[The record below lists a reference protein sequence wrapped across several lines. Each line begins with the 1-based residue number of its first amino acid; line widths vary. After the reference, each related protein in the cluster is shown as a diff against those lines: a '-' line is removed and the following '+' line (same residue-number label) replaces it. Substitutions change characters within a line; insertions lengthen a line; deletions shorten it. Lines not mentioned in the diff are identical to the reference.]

1 MIQLGPDPRKWP
13 ELFKT
18 RYAERLSRT
27 QHQPLT
33 QYQSDPQGYSRNVL
47 GVRLTPDQST
57 MLQSIV
63 DNRRTLVKASHAIGK
78 TFTAAVA
85 ESWWFDCWS
94 KHIGYIT
101 APTWPQAFG
110 LTFKQLKQLRRSKSL
125 PGTILEKEIRD
136 ADRNAEGYHYIRAL
150 NAETGEGFQGE
161 HSAPILIVIEEG
173 VGVPKYIWDAVG
185 GLMTH
190 PECFVGDTSVSASQ
204 VNAASARFYQ
214 GRIIKIATANKRN
227 LTVTPNHPI
236 LTLRGWVPAQRLQ
249 VGDQLIASS
258 DVQAVTSRI
267 NPNKENIPAAI
278 CEVFQSLSRTG
289 SNTRREGS
297 RLQFHGDGLNGE
309 VEVVYPNGF
318 LRSEDDLALSEPISK
333 QGFMRGQLANTF
345 NRISSLAQ
353 FGLRYDTAPS
363 GGVSSERVPLAFRIR
378 HPCHAQAIAFADTP
392 DLHSLAS
399 QGVQDAGYGDAV
411 GCGELIER
419 FSRKIAS
426 AEICRSIPA
435 IMPATRTEHDSGVSE
450 VPSKL
455 LAVDSNL
462 ARKLMTMFPSEIALD
477 QVVQVRNDEFSGQ
490 VYNLHTD
497 TNWYFAN
504 GIVAHNCRVF
514 AIGNPTDEATEF
526 GLASESILYNVLSIS
541 ALDHPNIAA
550 ELACQPPPFP
560 DAVRLQWLYEMLE
573 KECERVESPIE
584 DSFEFHALP
593 EVKAALEGRTP
604 SGEQWHYQP
613 TAYFQGRVLGE
624 FPTQADQQVIPK
636 SWLKSMPVRDP
647 VGPYEIGC
655 DIARFG
661 DDRTTII
668 TRRGPCAMNAR
679 EIRKMDTVEVEAA
692 LKDEAL
698 RVSSS
703 EFEAK
708 HVAIKIDVTGGLGA
722 GPYDH
727 LKAAGWNVHAI
738 NSSEK
743 ANNEEQY
750 KNRRSELWFDTRDRA
765 REKRLDLSRLRKDI
779 RERLERELSAPK
791 YKAAGQKVVED
802 KAQMKQRLGY
812 SPDLAD
818 GLNLAFAPLGKKVR
832 VFNW

>member
-1 MIQLGPDPRKWP
+1 MSANLIANLEKHWQELKP
-13 ELFKT
+13 EEKPAFLRALKATRLTKDFT
-18 RYAERLSRT
+18 RYQTSP
-27 QHQPLT
+27 Q
-33 QYQSDPQGYSRNVL
+33 QYASDILNVT
-47 GVRLTPDQST
+47 LTPDQST

-85 ESWWFDCWS
+85 ESWWYDCWS
-94 KHIGYIT
+94 RHIGYIT

-110 LTFKQLKQLRRSKSL
+110 LTFKQLKQLRRSKNL

-136 ADRNAEGYHYIRAL
+136 SDRNAEGYHYIRAL

-190 PECFVGDTSVSASQ
+190 PD
-204 VNAASARFYQ
+204 
-214 GRIIKIATANKRN
+214 
-227 LTVTPNHPI
+227 
-236 LTLRGWVPAQRLQ
+236 
-249 VGDQLIASS
+249 
-258 DVQAVTSRI
+258 
-267 NPNKENIPAAI
+267 
-278 CEVFQSLSRTG
+278 
-289 SNTRREGS
+289 
-297 RLQFHGDGLNGE
+297 
-309 VEVVYPNGF
+309 
-318 LRSEDDLALSEPISK
+318 
-333 QGFMRGQLANTF
+333 
-345 NRISSLAQ
+345 
-353 FGLRYDTAPS
+353 
-363 GGVSSERVPLAFRIR
+363 
-378 HPCHAQAIAFADTP
+378 
-392 DLHSLAS
+392 
-399 QGVQDAGYGDAV
+399 
-411 GCGELIER
+411 
-419 FSRKIAS
+419 
-426 AEICRSIPA
+426 
-435 IMPATRTEHDSGVSE
+435 
-450 VPSKL
+450 
-455 LAVDSNL
+455 
-462 ARKLMTMFPSEIALD
+462 
-477 QVVQVRNDEFSGQ
+477 
-490 VYNLHTD
+490 
-497 TNWYFAN
+497 
-504 GIVAHNCRVF
+504 CRVF

-550 ELACQPPPFP
+550 ELRCELPPFP

-573 KECERVESPIE
+573 KECERVDSPIE
-584 DSFEFHALP
+584 DSFQFHALP
-593 EVKAALEGRTP
+593 EVKAALEGRQP

-636 SWLKSMPVRDP
+636 SWLKSQSRLEPT
-647 VGPYEIGC
+647 GPYEIGC

-668 TRRGPCAMNAR
+668 VRRGPCAISAR
-679 EIRKMDTVEVEAA
+679 EIRKMDTVEVERA
-692 LKDEAL
+692 LKDAAL
-698 RVSSS
+698 EVSTS

-727 LKAAGWNVHAI
+727 LKAEGWNVYAI

-743 ANNEEQY
+743 AHNEEQY

-818 GLNLAFAPLGKKVR
+818 GLNLAFAPLGKRVR